1 MGIIKVLRLGE
12 IESYL
17 KEVTSLSLEIKLFEE
32 EYGDVME
39 QMAESAKSLRRG
51 DMSRDVFDST
61 SRMLSS
67 EKKRIE
73 VKINATAKR
82 VGELIGRLNR
92 SVENSRI

>member
-1 MGIIKVLRLGE
+1 
-12 IESYL
+12 
-17 KEVTSLSLEIKLFEE
+17 
-32 EYGDVME
+32 ME